1 MNTKHIPPTPLQRG
15 SKENPPLREVTA
27 SGGRRMFG
35 LVLISLF
42 VIIPLFSHAAPIV
55 PCGIDDA
62 VARGLSV
69 SYAEPCDFHHFI
81 IGINNIINFLIM
93 IGGSIAAI
101 VFAIAGFM
109 ILTAG
114 GNESKME
121 KGRGMFMQVVW
132 GFIWMLSAWL
142 IVKMV
147 LVGLGVP
154 AGFSF
159 LGT

>member
-1 MNTKHIPPTPLQRG
+1 
-15 SKENPPLREVTA
+15 
-27 SGGRRMFG
+27 MFG
-35 LVLISLF
+35 LVLISILVIAPLF
-42 VIIPLFSHAAPIV
+42 VHAAPIV

-62 VARGLSV
+62 LARGLNA

-81 IGINNIINFLIM
+81 IGINNIINFLIE
-93 IGGSIAAI
+93 IGGSLAAI

-121 KGRGMFMQVVW
+121 KGRGMFMQVVR
-132 GFIWMLSAWL
+132 GFVWMLSAWL

-147 LVGLGVP
+147 LLGLGVP
-154 AGFSF
+154 DAFSF
-159 LGT
+159 LGN